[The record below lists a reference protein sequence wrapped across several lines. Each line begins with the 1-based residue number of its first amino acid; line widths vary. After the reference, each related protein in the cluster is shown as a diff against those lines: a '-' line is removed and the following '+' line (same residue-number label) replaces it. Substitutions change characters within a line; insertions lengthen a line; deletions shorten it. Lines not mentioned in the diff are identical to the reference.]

1 MGAFFASLSD
11 VQREWDCH
19 WVKYY
24 LADWVGL
31 IQSIQPEE
39 ADDPDL
45 KKASYYLHTIAT
57 IPSEQGKRLGRD
69 LIS

>member
-1 MGAFFASLSD
+1 VGLSLGKICS
-11 VQREWDCH
+11 
-19 WVKYY
+19 

-57 IPSEQGKRLGRD
+57 IPSEQGKAAW
-69 LIS
+69 